1 MESADGKDLER
12 ALDNVGCFIRD
23 VERRLHVKLTDT
35 NIDEIRTKYREYLKK
50 PEFPKEVV
58 ANMAAEAFSALI
70 LLMLYITDMST
81 KNSENRLPFE
91 LKCWATTHF
100 KGFVE
105 LSSLLMYLERFGF
118 CKTV

>member
-1 MESADGKDLER
+1 
-12 ALDNVGCFIRD
+12 
-23 VERRLHVKLTDT
+23 
-35 NIDEIRTKYREYLKK
+35 
-50 PEFPKEVV
+50 
-58 ANMAAEAFSALI
+58 
-70 LLMLYITDMST
+70 MLYITDLST

-91 LKCWATTHF
+91 LKCWATIHF

>member
-1 MESADGKDLER
+1 MLLSNLKRVEASLFATSIER
-12 ALDNVGCFIRD
+12 NRAHD
-23 VERRLHVKLTDT
+23 
-35 NIDEIRTKYREYLKK
+35 YR
-50 PEFPKEVV
+50 V
-58 ANMAAEAFSALI
+58 
-70 LLMLYITDMST
+70 MLYITDLST